1 MDVINVVPG
10 SIMSNIGIAFLANYN
25 QMPEWKL
32 YKPFDAAIPA
42 RAQIPQG
49 AKPTLSGEFAKK
61 TVAAVLKKNPPAWF
75 SSSYLSTKIAI
86 MYHLPPLY

>member
-32 YKPFDAAIPA
+32 YRPFDAAIRA

-49 AKPTLSGEFAKK
+49 AKSTPSGEFRRL
-61 TVAAVLKKNPPAWF
+61 AAVLKKNPPAWF
-75 SSSYLSTKIAI
+75 SSGYLSTKIAI